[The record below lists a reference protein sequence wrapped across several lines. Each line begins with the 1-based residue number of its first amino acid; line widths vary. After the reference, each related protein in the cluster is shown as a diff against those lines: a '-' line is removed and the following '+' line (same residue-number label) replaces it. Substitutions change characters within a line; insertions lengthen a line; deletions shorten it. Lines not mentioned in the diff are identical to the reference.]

1 MNELLVVLQNVD
13 QIFNV
18 IFVAT
23 LAGLSIMAAALL
35 YPVSERIREP
45 ISKLEE
51 WKRSYLTEEIRTA
64 IQEKLDGQE
73 KKLRSARECG
83 KSFVNAFYLFIIA
96 LFLIFVLDTYGE
108 LYNDILIFKVVDII
122 LSGTPLSIGLLY
134 LMKGAKSLKD
144 ILISTEL

>member
-1 MNELLVVLQNVD
+1 MK
-13 QIFNV
+13 
-18 IFVAT
+18 
-23 LAGLSIMAAALL
+23 
-35 YPVSERIREP
+35 ERIRES

-51 WKRSYLTEEIRTA
+51 WKRSSLTDEIRTT

-83 KSFVNAFYLFIIA
+83 KIFVNAFYLFIIA

-108 LYNDILIFKVVDII
+108 LYNDILIFEVVDII

-134 LMKGAKSLKD
+134 LMKGAKGLKD

>member
-1 MNELLVVLQNVD
+1 MD
-13 QIFNV
+13 
-18 IFVAT
+18 
-23 LAGLSIMAAALL
+23 
-35 YPVSERIREP
+35 R
-45 ISKLEE
+45 
-51 WKRSYLTEEIRTA
+51 
-64 IQEKLDGQE
+64 

-108 LYNDILIFKVVDII
+108 LYNDILILIFEVVDII

-134 LMKGAKSLKD
+134 LMKGAKGLKD

>member
-51 WKRSYLTEEIRTA
+51 WKRSYRTEEIRTA

-96 LFLIFVLDTYGE
+96 LVLIFVLDTYGE
-108 LYNDILIFKVVDII
+108 LYNDILIFEVVDII

-134 LMKGAKSLKD
+134 LTKGAKGLKD
-144 ILISTEL
+144 IFISTEL

>member
-13 QIFNV
+13 RIFNV

-35 YPVSERIREP
+35 CPVCERIREP

-51 WKRSYLTEEIRTA
+51 WKRSSLTDEIRTA

-73 KKLRSARECG
+73 KITFCKG
-83 KSFVNAFYLFIIA
+83 MWKIFVNTFYLFIIA

-108 LYNDILIFKVVDII
+108 LYNDILIFEVVDII

-134 LMKGAKSLKD
+134 LMKGAKGLKD

>member
-1 MNELLVVLQNVD
+1 MK
-13 QIFNV
+13 
-18 IFVAT
+18 
-23 LAGLSIMAAALL
+23 
-35 YPVSERIREP
+35 ERIREP

-51 WKRSYLTEEIRTA
+51 WKRSSLTDEIRTA

-73 KKLRSARECG
+73 KLRSARECG

-96 LFLIFVLDTYGE
+96 LVLIFVLDTYGE
-108 LYNDILIFKVVDII
+108 LYNDILIFEVVDII

-134 LMKGAKSLKD
+134 LMKGAKGLKD